1 MRRDQSSGGDMS
13 DRHLTDREVEL
24 ILAGSRTGSD
34 DLASLERLVAGLS
47 RTTPPH
53 DAEHMATV
61 LAATARSTR
70 RTRGLRRM
78 ATIAASAALLVAMSG
93 VAMAADRAAPGDA
106 LYGIDRTLE
115 AIGIGDG
122 GVDERLDEFDV
133 LLERGNE
140 EKAFEFLEEVIADSP
155 EAEASEAEQ
164 HLEAAADSK
173 PTARDNN
180 GRNEQA
186 LESSPGQ
193 VTSTERSSDSQK
205 PSDAE
210 ESGSEPGG
218 NAIGQ
223 DDGAEPPGQEKTNE
237 NRVEPDTAGSK
248 DDNPSEQNDNKSE
261 EDNENNGQPD
271 HSNPQNDNDPPGQNK
286 SD

>member
-13 DRHLTDREVEL
+13 DTHLTDREVEL

-34 DLASLERLVAGLS
+34 DLGNLERFVAGLS

-93 VAMAADRAAPGDA
+93 VAMAADKAAPGDA

-115 AIGIGDG
+115 TIGIGDG

-140 EKAFEFLEEVIADSP
+140 EEAFEFLDEVIADSP
-155 EAEASEAEQ
+155 EAEASEASQ
-164 HLEAAADSK
+164 HLEAAVNSK
-173 PTARDNN
+173 PTAKENN
-180 GRNEQA
+180 GRNDQA
-186 LESSPGQ
+186 LGSSPGQ
-193 VTSTERSSDSQK
+193 ATSTVRSSDTHK

-210 ESGSEPGG
+210 EAGSESNG

-237 NRVEPDTAGSK
+237 NQAEPDTAGPK
-248 DDNPSEQNDNKSE
+248 DDSPSGQIDKSE
-261 EDNENNGQPD
+261 KDKEDNGQPD
-271 HSNPQNDNDPPGQNK
+271 HANPQNDNEPPGQNK
-286 SD
+286 DD